1 MLVEPWKSYIVYIP
15 VLVIHWYY
23 MNVTFW
29 PCNKVPSSQLIH
41 NNDLQYCTCTKWQ
54 KNANLFDL
62 QIHVILD
69 LLCHPPDHP
78 EAAQRT
84 SLSHCG
90 KKLVF
95 WTQIFLRKGQTSL
108 CLLYEHFD
116 ISTETFW
123 YYVSAFCQISIWLF
137 SEIWPISILSD
148 YGRTKYLSLKFSS
161 SKITW
166 IFFHLALTICSAFL
180 HILLTNMRAW
190 SPGMIICSH
199 IPLSTKKSKVSFW
212 VANWHRMILDKVL
225 LGSFQF
231 LIRP

>member
-1 MLVEPWKSYIVYIP
+1 
-15 VLVIHWYY
+15 

-95 WTQIFLRKGQTSL
+95 WTQIFLAKAKRLSATALWHFNWNFLIL
-108 CLLYEHFD
+108 CVSFLSDFD
-116 ISTETFW
+116 VTF
-123 YYVSAFCQISIWLF
+123 FT
-137 SEIWPISILSD
+137 IWPTLILEL
-148 YGRTKYLSLKFSS
+148 GLFGALK
-161 SKITW
+161 
-166 IFFHLALTICSAFL
+166 LATLTL
-180 HILLTNMRAW
+180 
-190 SPGMIICSH
+190 
-199 IPLSTKKSKVSFW
+199 
-212 VANWHRMILDKVL
+212 VL
-225 LGSFQF
+225 QF
-231 LIRP
+231 LLKLCSL